1 MYNNNIFNPLVSIV
15 IPVYNGAN
23 YVSEAIESAL
33 KQTYK
38 NIEVIVVNDGS
49 TDNTEKIV
57 KKYGDKIRYFYKE
70 NGGVASALN
79 LGIKNMKGEYFS
91 WLSHDDVYYPNKI
104 ERQIEELKNIDK
116 DNILYSG
123 FELIND
129 KSEFLCALEIASKN
143 EYRKLNNSFYALLLS
158 GLNGCS
164 LLIPKKAFYEVDF
177 FNEDLKCTQDYD
189 LWFKIFKN
197 GYKIK
202 YMPEFLF
209 QHRIHES
216 QDTKRKL
223 KSVIE
228 EGNKLWIY
236 MISNLSED
244 DYKYI
249 FYNEYSTLKLIIDNM
264 NLYQFPYDK
273 AKQFI
278 DERLNILEIEN
289 KKYYEL
295 NNKISIIVNLLKS
308 YSNINEI
315 IDSIIAQKY
324 DNIEIIFI
332 TNENID
338 YLIKDLKYLEKIK
351 YKVLNSSSI
360 ENILDYIEG
369 DFIQFINNGD
379 ILIENKFKIQL
390 EEFIKEPSADI
401 LYCNYCYIKNN
412 KKHYNKEKSLII
424 NDLKQ
429 FENILYLWNNPIYI
443 PLCSMLIKK
452 YCLKNINLF
461 LDNDYLTVSQL
472 AFYNRFKFINQTL
485 CYSNIFDYTD
495 YYKVL
500 FNEMENT
507 KFILNI
513 YSKYIYLDEFYKY
526 KNDLL
531 INYFSKK
538 IKRPHCPIFLIDK
551 NASYIIIYLFC
562 IKISIKRSEK
572 LSYKFFL
579 FLYQIFNKKGDAK

>member
-15 IPVYNGAN
+15 IPVYNAEK
-23 YVSEAIESAL
+23 YIERAL
-33 KQTYK
+33 KSLINQSYK

-57 KKYGDKIRYFYKE
+57 KKYVDKIRYFYKE

-91 WLSHDDVYYPNKI
+91 WLSHDDVYYTNKI

-129 KSEFLCALEIASKN
+129 KSEFLYAWEIASKN

-202 YMPEFLF
+202 YMPEVLL
-209 QHRIHES
+209 QYRIHES
-216 QDTKRKL
+216 QDTKLKL

-244 DYKYI
+244 DYKDI
-249 FYNEYSTLKLIIDNM
+249 FYNEYSLLKLLKN
-264 NLYQFPYDK
+264 NLIPLNYDGAVK
-273 AKQFI
+273 FI

-315 IDSIIAQKY
+315 IDSVIAQKY

-412 KKHYNKEKSLII
+412 KKYYNKEKSLII

-452 YCLKNINLF
+452 YSLKNINLF
-461 LDNDYLTVSQL
+461 LDNDYLTVLQL

-495 YYKVL
+495 YYKAL

-513 YSKYIYLDEFYKY
+513 YSKYICLDEFYKY
-526 KNDLL
+526 KNELL

-538 IKRPHCPIFLIDK
+538 IKRPRCPIFLIDK
-551 NASYIIIYLFC
+551 NVSYIIIYLFC

-579 FLYQIFNKKGDAK
+579 FLYRIFNKKGDAK

>member
-38 NIEVIVVNDGS
+38 NIEIIVVNDGS

-129 KSEFLCALEIASKN
+129 KSEFLYAWEIASKN

-177 FNEDLKCTQDYD
+177 LNEDLKCTQDYD

-202 YMPEFLF
+202 YMPEVLL
-209 QHRIHES
+209 QYRIHES

-244 DYKYI
+244 DYKDI
-249 FYNEYSTLKLIIDNM
+249 FYNEYSLLKLLKNYLISSS
-264 NLYQFPYDK
+264 YDK
-273 AKQFI
+273 TLEFI
-278 DERLNILEIEN
+278 DERLNILQKEN

-315 IDSIIAQKY
+315 IDSIIAQNY

-390 EEFIKEPSADI
+390 EEFIKEPSIDI

-412 KKHYNKEKSLII
+412 KKHYPKEKSLII

-452 YCLKNINLF
+452 YSLKNINLF

-485 CYSNIFDYTD
+485 CYSNIFDYTG
-495 YYKVL
+495 YYKAL

-513 YSKYIYLDEFYKY
+513 YSKYICLDEFYKY

-538 IKRPHCPIFLIDK
+538 IKRPHRPIFLIDK

-579 FLYQIFNKKGDAK
+579 FLHQIFNKKGDAK

>member
-15 IPVYNGAN
+15 IPVYNAEK
-23 YVSEAIESAL
+23 YIERAL
-33 KQTYK
+33 KSLINQSYK

-57 KKYGDKIRYFYKE
+57 KKYVDKIRYFYKE

-91 WLSHDDVYYPNKI
+91 WLSHDDVYYTNKI

-129 KSEFLCALEIASKN
+129 KSEFLYAWEIASKN

-202 YMPEFLF
+202 YIPEVLL
-209 QHRIHES
+209 QYRIHES
-216 QDTKRKL
+216 QDTKLKL

-244 DYKYI
+244 DYKDI
-249 FYNEYSTLKLIIDNM
+249 FYNEYSLLKLLKN
-264 NLYQFPYDK
+264 NLIPLNYDGAVK
-273 AKQFI
+273 FI

-295 NNKISIIVNLLKS
+295 NNKISIIVNLLES

-338 YLIKDLKYLEKIK
+338 YLIKNLKYLEKIK

-412 KKHYNKEKSLII
+412 KKHYNKEKSLIL

-452 YCLKNINLF
+452 YSLKNINLF
-461 LDNDYLTVSQL
+461 LDNDYLTVLQL

-485 CYSNIFDYTD
+485 CYSNIFDYTG
-495 YYKVL
+495 YYKAL

-513 YSKYIYLDEFYKY
+513 YSKYICLDEFYKY
-526 KNDLL
+526 KNELL

-538 IKRPHCPIFLIDK
+538 IKRPRCPIFLIDK
-551 NASYIIIYLFC
+551 NVSYIIIYLFC

>member
-23 YVSEAIESAL
+23 YVAEAIESAL

-38 NIEVIVVNDGS
+38 NIEIIVVNDGS

-129 KSEFLCALEIASKN
+129 KSEFLYAWEIASKN

-158 GLNGCS
+158 DIGGCT
-164 LLIPKKAFYEVDF
+164 LLIPKEVFDNVGF
-177 FNEDLKCTQDYD
+177 FDEKLLCVQDYD
-189 LWFKIFKN
+189 FWFRMFRY
-197 GYKIK
+197 GYKVK
-202 YMPEFLF
+202 YIPKVLLQYRMHGKRDSNSKKDFL
-209 QHRIHES
+209 RN
-216 QDTKRKL
+216 
-223 KSVIE
+223 
-228 EGNKLWIY
+228 EGNEVWINMLKNINDDEY
-236 MISNLSED
+236 QGIFFNKYNVLSKIKNRMQNSLYDNLI
-244 DYKYI
+244 K
-249 FYNEYSTLKLIIDNM
+249 FIDN
-264 NLYQFPYDK
+264 
-273 AKQFI
+273 
-278 DERLNILEIEN
+278 ELEIHKEN
-289 KKYYEL
+289 NKQYYSD
-295 NNKISIIVNLLKS
+295 NNKISIIVNLLES
-308 YSNINEI
+308 YSNINGI
-315 IDSIIAQKY
+315 IDSIIAQNY

-412 KKHYNKEKSLII
+412 KKHYNKEKSLIL

-452 YCLKNINLF
+452 YSLKNINLF

-495 YYKVL
+495 YYKAL

-513 YSKYIYLDEFYKY
+513 YSKYICLDEFYKY
-526 KNDLL
+526 KNELL

-551 NASYIIIYLFC
+551 NVSYIIIYLFC

>member
-38 NIEVIVVNDGS
+38 NIEIIVVNDGS

-91 WLSHDDVYYPNKI
+91 WLSHDDIYYPNKI

-129 KSEFLCALEIASKN
+129 KSEFLYAWEIASKN

-158 GLNGCS
+158 GLDGCS

-202 YMPEFLF
+202 YMPEVLL
-209 QHRIHES
+209 QYRIHES

-249 FYNEYSTLKLIIDNM
+249 FYNEYSLLKLLKNYLISSS
-264 NLYQFPYDK
+264 YDK
-273 AKQFI
+273 TLEFI
-278 DERLNILEIEN
+278 DERLNILQKEN

-315 IDSIIAQKY
+315 IDSIIAQNY

-338 YLIKDLKYLEKIK
+338 YLIKDLKYLEEIK
-351 YKVLNSSSI
+351 YKILTSSNI
-360 ENILDYIEG
+360 ENILDYIDG
-369 DFIQFINNGD
+369 DFVQFINSGD
-379 ILIENKFKIQL
+379 ILVEDKFKIQL

-412 KKHYNKEKSLII
+412 KKHYNKEKSLIL

-452 YCLKNINLF
+452 YSLKNINLF

-495 YYKVL
+495 YYKAL
-500 FNEMENT
+500 CNEMENT

-513 YSKYIYLDEFYKY
+513 YSKYICLDEFYKY

-551 NASYIIIYLFC
+551 NVSYIIIYLFC

>member
-70 NGGVASALN
+70 NDGVASALN

-91 WLSHDDVYYPNKI
+91 WLSHDDVYYSNKI

-123 FELIND
+123 FEFVND
-129 KSEFLCALEIASKN
+129 KSEFLYAWEIASKN
-143 EYRKLNNSFYALLLS
+143 EYRKLNNSFYALLFS
-158 GLNGCS
+158 GLDGCS

-202 YMPEFLF
+202 YIPEVLL
-209 QHRIHES
+209 QYRIHES
-216 QDTKRKL
+216 QDSNSKKDFLRN
-223 KSVIE
+223 
-228 EGNKLWIY
+228 EGNEVWINMLKNINDDEY
-236 MISNLSED
+236 QGIFFNKYNVLSKIKNRMQNSLYDNLI
-244 DYKYI
+244 K
-249 FYNEYSTLKLIIDNM
+249 FIDN
-264 NLYQFPYDK
+264 
-273 AKQFI
+273 
-278 DERLNILEIEN
+278 ELEIHKEN
-289 KKYYEL
+289 NKQYYSD
-295 NNKISIIVNLLKS
+295 NNKISIIVNLLES

-338 YLIKDLKYLEKIK
+338 YLIKNLKYLEKIK

-452 YCLKNINLF
+452 YSLKNINIF

-495 YYKVL
+495 YYKAL

-513 YSKYIYLDEFYKY
+513 YSKYICLDEFYKY
-526 KNDLL
+526 KNELL
-531 INYFSKK
+531 INYFSKR
-538 IKRPHCPIFLIDK
+538 IKRPHCPIFFIDK

>member
-23 YVSEAIESAL
+23 YVAEAIESAL

-79 LGIKNMKGEYFS
+79 FGIKNMKGEYFS
-91 WLSHDDVYYPNKI
+91 WLSHDDVYYSNKI

-129 KSEFLCALEIASKN
+129 KSEFLYAWEIASKN

-158 GLNGCS
+158 GLDGCS

-202 YMPEFLF
+202 YMPEVLL
-209 QHRIHES
+209 QNRIHES

-244 DYKYI
+244 DYKDI
-249 FYNEYSTLKLIIDNM
+249 FYNKYSLLKLLKN
-264 NLYQFPYDK
+264 NLIPLNYDGVVK
-273 AKQFI
+273 FI
-278 DERLNILEIEN
+278 DERLNILEIGN

-308 YSNINEI
+308 YSNINGI
-315 IDSIIAQKY
+315 IDSIIAQNY

-412 KKHYNKEKSLII
+412 KKHYNKEKSLIL

-452 YCLKNINLF
+452 YSLKNINLF
-461 LDNDYLTVSQL
+461 LDNDYLTVLQL

-485 CYSNIFDYTD
+485 CYSNIFDYTG
-495 YYKVL
+495 YYKAL

-513 YSKYIYLDEFYKY
+513 YSKYICLDEFYKY
-526 KNDLL
+526 KNELL

-538 IKRPHCPIFLIDK
+538 IKRPRCPIFLIDK
-551 NASYIIIYLFC
+551 NVSYIIIYLFC

>member
-91 WLSHDDVYYPNKI
+91 WLSHDDVYYTNKI

-129 KSEFLCALEIASKN
+129 KSEFLYAWEIASKN

-158 GLNGCS
+158 GLDGCS

-202 YMPEFLF
+202 YMPEVLL
-209 QHRIHES
+209 QYRIHES

-244 DYKYI
+244 DYKDI
-249 FYNEYSTLKLIIDNM
+249 FYNEYSLLKLLKN
-264 NLYQFPYDK
+264 NLIPLNYDGSVK
-273 AKQFI
+273 FI

-390 EEFIKEPSADI
+390 EEFIKEPSIDI

-412 KKHYNKEKSLII
+412 KKHYPKEKSLII

-452 YCLKNINLF
+452 YSLKNINLF

-485 CYSNIFDYTD
+485 CYSNIFDYTG
-495 YYKVL
+495 YYKAL

-513 YSKYIYLDEFYKY
+513 YSKYICLDEFYKY

-538 IKRPHCPIFLIDK
+538 IKRPHRPIFLIDK

-579 FLYQIFNKKGDAK
+579 FLHQIFNKKGDAK

>member
-91 WLSHDDVYYPNKI
+91 WLSHDDIYYPNKI

-129 KSEFLCALEIASKN
+129 KSEFLYAWEIASTN

-158 GLNGCS
+158 GLNFCS

-189 LWFKIFKN
+189 LLFKIFKN

-202 YMPEFLF
+202 YMPEVLL
-209 QHRIHES
+209 QNRIHES

-244 DYKYI
+244 DYKDI
-249 FYNEYSTLKLIIDNM
+249 FYNEYSLLLRLLRNR
-264 NLYQFPYDK
+264 LHSSPYDK
-273 AKQFI
+273 TLEFI
-278 DERLNILEIEN
+278 DERLNILQKEN

-315 IDSIIAQKY
+315 IDSIIVQKY

-412 KKHYNKEKSLII
+412 KKHYNKEKSLIL

-452 YCLKNINLF
+452 YSLKNINLF

-485 CYSNIFDYTD
+485 CYSNIFDYTG
-495 YYKVL
+495 YYKAL

-513 YSKYIYLDEFYKY
+513 YSKYICLDEFYKY

-531 INYFSKK
+531 INYFSKN

-551 NASYIIIYLFC
+551 NVSYIIIYLFC

>member
-38 NIEVIVVNDGS
+38 NIEIIVVNDGS

-104 ERQIEELKNIDK
+104 ERQIEELKNINK

-129 KSEFLCALEIASKN
+129 KSELLYAWEIASKN

-158 GLNGCS
+158 GLNFCS
-164 LLIPKKAFYEVDF
+164 LLIPKKVFYEVDF

-189 LWFKIFKN
+189 LLFKIFKN

-202 YMPEFLF
+202 YMPEVLL
-209 QHRIHES
+209 QNRIHEN
-216 QDTKRKL
+216 QDTKQKL
-223 KSVIE
+223 KIVVD

-244 DYKYI
+244 DYKDI
-249 FYNEYSTLKLIIDNM
+249 FYNEYSLLKLLKN
-264 NLYQFPYDK
+264 NLIPLHYDGAVK
-273 AKQFI
+273 FI
-278 DERLNILEIEN
+278 DERLNVLEIEN

-308 YSNINEI
+308 DSNINEI

-452 YCLKNINLF
+452 YSLKNINLF

-485 CYSNIFDYTD
+485 CYSNIFDYTG
-495 YYKVL
+495 YYKAL

-513 YSKYIYLDEFYKY
+513 YSKYICLDEFYKY

-551 NASYIIIYLFC
+551 NVSYIIIYLFC

>member
-91 WLSHDDVYYPNKI
+91 WLSHDDVYYTNKI

-129 KSEFLCALEIASKN
+129 KSEFLYAWEIASKN

-158 GLNGCS
+158 GLDGCS

-202 YMPEFLF
+202 YMPEVLL
-209 QHRIHES
+209 QYRIHES

-244 DYKYI
+244 DYKDI
-249 FYNEYSTLKLIIDNM
+249 FYNEYSLLKLLKN
-264 NLYQFPYDK
+264 NLIPLNYDGSVK
-273 AKQFI
+273 FI

-390 EEFIKEPSADI
+390 EEFIKEPSIDI

-412 KKHYNKEKSLII
+412 KKHYPKEKSLII

-452 YCLKNINLF
+452 YSLKNINLF

-485 CYSNIFDYTD
+485 CYSNIFDYTG
-495 YYKVL
+495 YYKAL

-513 YSKYIYLDEFYKY
+513 
-526 KNDLL
+526 
-531 INYFSKK
+531 
-538 IKRPHCPIFLIDK
+538 
-551 NASYIIIYLFC
+551 
-562 IKISIKRSEK
+562 
-572 LSYKFFL
+572 
-579 FLYQIFNKKGDAK
+579 

>member
-1 MYNNNIFNPLVSIV
+1 MKEFNPLVSIV

-23 YVSEAIESAL
+23 YVAEAIESAL

-38 NIEVIVVNDGS
+38 NIEIIVVNDGS

-129 KSEFLCALEIASKN
+129 KSEFLYAWEIASKN

-177 FNEDLKCTQDYD
+177 LNEDLKCTQDYD

-202 YMPEFLF
+202 YMPEVLL
-209 QHRIHES
+209 QYRIHES

-244 DYKYI
+244 DYKDI
-249 FYNEYSTLKLIIDNM
+249 FYNEYSLLKLLKN
-264 NLYQFPYDK
+264 NLIPLHYDGVVK
-273 AKQFI
+273 FV

-295 NNKISIIVNLLKS
+295 NNKISIIVNLLES

-390 EEFIKEPSADI
+390 EEFIKEPSIDI

-452 YCLKNINLF
+452 YSLKNINLF

-485 CYSNIFDYTD
+485 CYSNIFDYTG
-495 YYKVL
+495 YYKAL

-513 YSKYIYLDEFYKY
+513 YSKYICLDEFYKY

-538 IKRPHCPIFLIDK
+538 IKRPHRPIFLIDK

-579 FLYQIFNKKGDAK
+579 FLHQIFNKKGDAK

>member
-38 NIEVIVVNDGS
+38 NIEIIVVNDGS
-49 TDNTEKIV
+49 TDSTEKIV

-104 ERQIEELKNIDK
+104 ERQIEELKNINK

-129 KSEFLCALEIASKN
+129 KSELLYAWEIASKN

-158 GLNGCS
+158 GLNFCS
-164 LLIPKKAFYEVDF
+164 LLIPKKVFYEVDF

-189 LWFKIFKN
+189 LLFKIFKN

-202 YMPEFLF
+202 YMPEVLL
-209 QHRIHES
+209 QNRIHEN
-216 QDTKRKL
+216 QDTKQKL
-223 KSVIE
+223 KIVVD

-244 DYKYI
+244 DYKDI
-249 FYNEYSTLKLIIDNM
+249 FYNEYSLLKLLKN
-264 NLYQFPYDK
+264 NLIPLHYDGAVK
-273 AKQFI
+273 FI
-278 DERLNILEIEN
+278 DERLNVLEIEN

-308 YSNINEI
+308 DSNINEI

-452 YCLKNINLF
+452 YSLKNINLF

-485 CYSNIFDYTD
+485 CYSNIFDYTG
-495 YYKVL
+495 YYKAL

-513 YSKYIYLDEFYKY
+513 YSKYICLDEFYKY

-551 NASYIIIYLFC
+551 NVSYIIIYLFC

>member
-91 WLSHDDVYYPNKI
+91 WLSHDDIYYPNKI

-129 KSEFLCALEIASKN
+129 KSEFLYAWEIASTN

-158 GLNGCS
+158 GLNFCS

-189 LWFKIFKN
+189 LLFKIFKN

-202 YMPEFLF
+202 YMPEVLL
-209 QHRIHES
+209 QNRIHES

-244 DYKYI
+244 DYKDI
-249 FYNEYSTLKLIIDNM
+249 FYNEYSLLLRLLRNR
-264 NLYQFPYDK
+264 LHSSPYDK
-273 AKQFI
+273 TLEFI
-278 DERLNILEIEN
+278 DERLNILQKEN

-315 IDSIIAQKY
+315 IDSIIVQKY